1 MKNFIKTVTLTS
13 IFLSIIFWSNL
24 YAKQPDTFNVKVSP
38 DFFWTFDDVDFSV
51 AAIKNNKTMTDYEW
65 YINIS
70 LTDSKWF
77 ILKPS
82 EFTLAD
88 NWRWSISLEDKWS
101 KLYKKWLQIRKWWNY
116 KICVNDFSNENIS
129 WCSNILVYDKAT
141 NEWAITMLNKYWI
154 TIHKTRND
162 FKPNNSI
169 RRDEAAKMI
178 VSAIPYMKIDNQAKT
193 SKNKCKFNDIDQAW
207 TDTQRAVRES
217 CKLGLFNW
225 SNNLFRPMDTITN
238 AQLVTVIWRI
248 IYGKLDESWELYA
261 MPYKQKLKNEGYLTN
276 INITDNN
283 LESAAKRGTLAKLLA
298 TLM

>member
-13 IFLSIIFWSNL
+13 IFLWIIFWSNL
-24 YAKQPDTFNVKVSP
+24 YAKRPDTFNVKVSP

-129 WCSNILVYDKAT
+129 WCSNILVYDKST

-162 FKPNNSI
+162 FKPNNNI

-178 VSAIPYMKIDNQAKT
+178 VSAIPYIKIDNQAKT
-193 SKNKCKFNDIDQAW
+193 NKNKCKFNDIDQAW

-261 MPYKQKLKNEGYLTN
+261 MPYEQKLKNEGYLTN